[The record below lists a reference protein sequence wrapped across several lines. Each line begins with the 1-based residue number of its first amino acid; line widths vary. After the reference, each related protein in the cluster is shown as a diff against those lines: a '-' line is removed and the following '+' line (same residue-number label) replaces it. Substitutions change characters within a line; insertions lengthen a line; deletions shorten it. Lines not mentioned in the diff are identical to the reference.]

1 MKNKFFLLVILMS
14 ILGAIDCH
22 SQSVH
27 KGRVAIYMDINNSS
41 YKDTRAYKNIRSSFH
56 NIIESYGFEVAP
68 DSTAA
73 KMAAD
78 FRKSNATRTG
88 TKQRQS
94 KTTDSLYIF
103 SLDILSEYVQLS
115 VSVIDNEGRK
125 ETQNKQRA
133 IPKSL
138 FHDNIV
144 KSTELLTFEVAASL
158 GLVQSETLMNQ
169 LASLRMWESDTM
181 SEKLSIIDAERNKYT
196 AMSFLPPLNQFR
208 SHTPKGRANGI
219 AILSG
224 YGVSIGSFIWCTTSY
239 QANKRKLNSISVDL
253 SESAKAREHYR
264 TQMDICRGGQ
274 IASGILFVGTYI
286 YGVANSL
293 ANRGVYQKGSDKELS
308 VVPAA
313 YENGAGIALVYR
325 F

>member
-1 MKNKFFLLVILMS
+1 MKNKFFFLVILMS
-14 ILGAIDCH
+14 ILGAIDCY
-22 SQSVH
+22 SQSVR

-56 NIIESYGFEVAP
+56 NILESYGFEVAP
-68 DSTAA
+68 DSTEIKIITKIQKDNEVAFEWI
-73 KMAAD
+73 AD
-78 FRKSNATRTG
+78 DG
-88 TKQRQS
+88 IP
-94 KTTDSLYIF
+94 TDSLYMF
-103 SLDILSEYVQLS
+103 ALDVLGEHIQLT
-115 VSVIDNEGRK
+115 VSVNDIHQIQ
-125 ETQNKQRA
+125 TQNKQRA
-133 IPKSL
+133 ISTSL
-138 FHDNIV
+138 LHDNIL
-144 KSTELLTFEVAASL
+144 KSIELLTFEVAASL
-158 GLVQSETLMNQ
+158 GLIQSETLMKQ

-293 ANRGVYQKGSDKELS
+293 ANRGVYQKDSDKELS

-313 YENGAGIALVYR
+313 YENGAGMALVYR